1 MTHNKN
7 IRIIILIHNIVLQR
21 ISLRHISLL
30 WLLPKQIRKI
40 TKNSMKN
47 IILNA
52 IIAIIFMHTPC
63 YREQIF
69 CSRLLSWNWAAKSH
83 IKIFLP
89 PNKSVIS
96 PPESN
101 NKTSIANTISQI
113 KSNCSKLLF
122 TRIINLRLVKT
133 LKNLADSHSPIS
145 RTSCNSEKK
154 TLSKIINFS

>member
-1 MTHNKN
+1 
-7 IRIIILIHNIVLQR
+7 
-21 ISLRHISLL
+21 
-30 WLLPKQIRKI
+30 
-40 TKNSMKN
+40 MKN

-63 YREQIF
+63 YRKQIF

-83 IKIFLP
+83 IKIFFP

-101 NKTSIANTISQI
+101 NKASISNTISQV
-113 KSNCSKLLF
+113 KSHCSKLLF
-122 TRIINLRLVKT
+122 TRIVNIRLIKT
-133 LKNLADSHSPIS
+133 LKNLTDAYSPIS
-145 RTSCNSEKK
+145 RTSRNRKKK